1 MRLYK
6 NGKLIGMTDYLD
18 RINGSTVGWLA
29 IGANLTLV
37 QEEGVDPYFAMDE
50 AYPQAFSGSIDDLAL
65 WHVARGADEIESIY
79 EKGVAGSDV
88 TKAFVTIPDF
98 VEPGEIVESD
108 APTSSLVR
116 NGDGTVT
123 YTGTLQSAATASGP
137 WEDVAGATSS
147 LTVAAD
153 APATFARSRN

>member
-1 MRLYK
+1 
-6 NGKLIGMTDYLD
+6 MTDYLD

-37 QEEGVDPYFAMDE
+37 QEEGEDPYFAMDE
-50 AYPQAFSGSIDDLAL
+50 ANPQAFSGSIDDFAL

-108 APTSSLVR
+108 APTISLVR

-123 YTGTLQSAATASGP
+123 VTYTGTLQAAATANGP
-137 WEDVAGATSS
+137 WEDVA
-147 LTVAAD
+147 
-153 APATFARSRN
+153 